1 MGELPSV
8 FILAGG
14 LGTRLRKVVCDR
26 PKALAEAEGVPFL
39 DLQLKWLAKQGVEE
53 VVLLTGCMSKQ
64 IESYI
69 GDGSYWD
76 LNIRIIEE
84 KTPLGTGGAI
94 LNALKILQTKQQFI
108 LLNGDSLTEVS
119 LLEFYKYN
127 KDDGLTKILA
137 VYQANASRFGTVVF
151 DKEFHLVCFQEKNKL
166 PSDGWIN
173 AGIYYFPEDWFTGM
187 EIKKYPVSL
196 EKKLFPEWLKD
207 KKTIKIYPVKANFI
221 DIGTPESFAFF
232 KEQALL
238 WHSKLLH

>member
-1 MGELPSV
+1 MGELPPV

-14 LGTRLRKVVCDR
+14 LGTRLRKVVSDR
-26 PKALAEAEGVPFL
+26 PKALAEADGVPFL
-39 DLQLKWLAKQGVEE
+39 DLQLKWLAKQGIEE

-64 IESYI
+64 IVSFI
-69 GDGSYWD
+69 GDGSSWD

-94 LNALKILQTKQQFI
+94 LNALKILQTKQQFL
-108 LLNGDSLTEVS
+108 LLNGDSLSEVS
-119 LLEFYKYN
+119 LPEFYKNN
-127 KDDGLTKILA
+127 KGDGLTQILA
-137 VYQANASRFGTVVF
+137 VNQGDSSRFGSVVF
-151 DKEFHLVCFQEKNKL
+151 DKEFHLVCFREKNKHT
-166 PSDGWIN
+166 SDGWIN

-196 EKKLFPEWLKD
+196 EKQMFPKWLLD
-207 KKTIKIYPVKANFI
+207 KKTIKVFPVKADFI
-221 DIGTPESFAFF
+221 DIGTPESFSFF